1 MKRLKKQRCT
11 LIILLTLSLTLHL
24 VYGLEGQAQMS
35 KLKSE
40 KGVLVKENNNLN
52 LRIYHLNE
60 EIESYKFWDKLEKEH
75 IEKLESKAKKE
86 KYVEEEYTITAYCL
100 CEKCCGKYALN
111 RPNGVVYGA
120 SGIELQEGVSVAS
133 PLPFGTKIIID
144 GHEYISQDR
153 TSEWIA
159 KKYDNKII
167 DVYFDEHEDAVKFGK
182 RIAKVYIVEGVK
194 DGI

>member
-1 MKRLKKQRCT
+1 MNLKKQRFT
-11 LIILLTLSLTLHL
+11 LIILLSASMLMHL
-24 VYGLEGQAQMS
+24 VYGLEGQAQV
-35 KLKSE
+35 SE
-40 KGVLVKENNNLN
+40 LQHKIDKQEAQLRNKNIQIEVQDMILEVQDELINESLVKKQNVEPKEN
-52 LRIYHLNE
+52 
-60 EIESYKFWDKLEKEH
+60 
-75 IEKLESKAKKE
+75 
-86 KYVEEEYTITAYCL
+86 YVEDEYTITAYCP

-159 KKYDNKII
+159 KKYDDKII
-167 DVYFDEHEDAVKFGK
+167 DVYFEKHEDAVKFGN
-182 RIAKVYIVEGVK
+182 RIAKVYIVEAK
-194 DGI
+194 K